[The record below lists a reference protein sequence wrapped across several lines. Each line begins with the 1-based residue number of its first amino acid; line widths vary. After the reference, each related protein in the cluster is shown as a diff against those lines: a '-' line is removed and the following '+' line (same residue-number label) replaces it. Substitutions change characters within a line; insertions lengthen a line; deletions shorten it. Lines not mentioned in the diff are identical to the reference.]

1 MADDE
6 EEFAADEYVIDD
18 GGLIDDVVVDTPKTE
33 DPLDSL
39 RKHHPECTVHYS
51 ETILPKLQLT
61 SFPPQGGD
69 ANHRSPPFLSQYEKT
84 HILGKRAN
92 MLSQGARPFVAVPPH
107 MTDVLD
113 IAKLELEKGCIPFI
127 ICRTMPD
134 GSHEMW
140 RVSDLML
147 LG

>member
-6 EEFAADEYVIDD
+6 EEFADDYAIDD
-18 GGLIDDVVVDTPKTE
+18 GGLIDEVVADVQKAE

-39 RKHHPECTVHYS
+39 RKHHPECTIHYS
-51 ETILPKLQLT
+51 ESILPKLQLT
-61 SFPPQGGD
+61 SFPPSTD

-92 MLSQGARPFVAVPPH
+92 MLSQGARPFVDVPPH

-113 IAKLELEKGCIPFI
+113 IAKLELEKRCIPFI
-127 ICRTMPD
+127 LCRTMPD
-134 GSHEMW
+134 GTHEMW
-140 RVSDLML
+140 RVSDLMML
-147 LG
+147 S

>member
-6 EEFAADEYVIDD
+6 EEFVGDDYAIDDSGVIDETV
-18 GGLIDDVVVDTPKTE
+18 IDVQKTE

-39 RKHHPECTVHYS
+39 RKHHPECTIHYS

-61 SFPPQGGD
+61 SFPPQGADG
-69 ANHRSPPFLSQYEKT
+69 NHRSPPFLSQYEKT

-113 IAKLELEKGCIPFI
+113 IAKLELEKRCIPFI
-127 ICRTMPD
+127 ICRTMPN
-134 GSHEMW
+134 GTHEMW
-140 RVSDLML
+140 RVSDLVML
-147 LG
+147 N

>member
-1 MADDE
+1 MADEDDE
-6 EEFAADEYVIDD
+6 FLGEDYALDD
-18 GGLIDDVVVDTPKTE
+18 GGIDEIEEKKVE

-39 RKHHPECTVHYS
+39 RKHHPECTIHYS

-61 SFPPQGGD
+61 SFPSQATD
-69 ANHRSPPFLSQYEKT
+69 ANHRSQPFLSQYEKT

-92 MLSQGARPFVAVPPH
+92 MLSQGARPFVAVPSH

-113 IAKLELEKGCIPFI
+113 IAKLELEKRCIPFI
-127 ICRTMPD
+127 LCRTMPD
-134 GSHEMW
+134 GTHEMW
-140 RVSDLML
+140 RVSDMMI

>member
-6 EEFAADEYVIDD
+6 EEFVGDDYAIDDSGVIDETI
-18 GGLIDDVVVDTPKTE
+18 IDVQKTE

-39 RKHHPECTVHYS
+39 RKHHPECTIHYS

-61 SFPPQGGD
+61 SFPPQGADG
-69 ANHRSPPFLSQYEKT
+69 NHRSPPFLSQYEKT

-107 MTDVLD
+107 MTDVLE
-113 IAKLELEKGCIPFI
+113 IAKLELEKRCIPFI
-127 ICRTMPD
+127 ICRTMPN
-134 GSHEMW
+134 GTHEMW
-140 RVSDLML
+140 RVSDLIL

>member
-6 EEFAADEYVIDD
+6 EEFAGDDYAIDD
-18 GGLIDDVVVDTPKTE
+18 GGLIDDVIVDAPKAE

-61 SFPPQGGD
+61 TFPPQGTD
-69 ANHRSPPFLSQYEKT
+69 TNHRSPPFLSQYEKT

-113 IAKLELEKGCIPFI
+113 IAKLELEKRCIPFI
-127 ICRTMPD
+127 
-134 GSHEMW
+134 
-140 RVSDLML
+140 L
-147 LG
+147 

>member
-6 EEFAADEYVIDD
+6 EEFAGGDEYAIDD
-18 GGLIDDVVVDTPKTE
+18 GGLIDEVVAEPKAE

-61 SFPPQGGD
+61 TFPPQGTD

-113 IAKLELEKGCIPFI
+113 IAKLELEKRCIPFI
-127 ICRTMPD
+127 LCRTMPD

-140 RVSDLML
+140 RVSDLMML
-147 LG
+147 N

>member
-6 EEFAADEYVIDD
+6 EEFVGDDYAIDDSGVIDETV
-18 GGLIDDVVVDTPKTE
+18 IDVQKTE

-39 RKHHPECTVHYS
+39 RKHHPECTIHYS

-61 SFPPQGGD
+61 SFPPQGADG
-69 ANHRSPPFLSQYEKT
+69 NHRSPPFLSQYEKT

-113 IAKLELEKGCIPFI
+113 IAKLELEKRCIPFI
-127 ICRTMPD
+127 VCRTMPN
-134 GSHEMW
+134 GTHEMW
-140 RVSDLML
+140 RVSDLVML
-147 LG
+147 N